1 MGQTKNSSYT
11 KKLQIAFFGEFQEKG
26 KIWYEFVTRIQILGR
41 KFSNHENI
49 HRYEFTLTLDIIAL
63 RINVS
68 FSTFLPKNH
77 IFVKDF
83 HQIFAFSRNLPKIQL
98 VIYW

>member
-11 KKLQIAFFGEFQEKG
+11 KKLQIAIFGEFQEKG
-26 KIWYEFVTRIQILGR
+26 KIWYEFVTRIQILGQ

-68 FSTFLPKNH
+68 FSTFLPKKSY
-77 IFVKDF
+77 FCKG
-83 HQIFAFSRNLPKIQL
+83 FSPNICFF
-98 VIYW
+98 